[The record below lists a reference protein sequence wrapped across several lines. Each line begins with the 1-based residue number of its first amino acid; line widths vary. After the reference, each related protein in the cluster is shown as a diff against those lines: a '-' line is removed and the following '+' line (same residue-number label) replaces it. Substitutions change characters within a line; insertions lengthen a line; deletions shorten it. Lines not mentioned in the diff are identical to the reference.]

1 MSIKIGRFGFRGAK
15 AIRDSDPNTVLVD
28 CRKLID
34 PQKECKGVLK
44 LFEIKEKLLK
54 DQEHET
60 LKLVQKVVDAV
71 VDGKNVC
78 VMCMMGRNR
87 SQSVAAIAIDTLA
100 RDHTE
105 VVFEGPVYLGNIKK
119 TE

>member
-1 MSIKIGRFGFRGAK
+1 
-15 AIRDSDPNTVLVD
+15 
-28 CRKLID
+28 
-34 PQKECKGVLK
+34 
-44 LFEIKEKLLK
+44 
-54 DQEHET
+54 
-60 LKLVQKVVDAV
+60 